1 MICPAVLALWK
12 FEVIS
17 NLGPSRDPYMH
28 ARVLFAIY
36 TLDIAFIKNHVRCH
50 QVVILSLPF
59 LCDHCTSLIAYSPHN
74 EKYN

>member
-12 FEVIS
+12 FEVMS

-28 ARVLFAIY
+28 TRVLFAVY
-36 TLDIAFIKNHVRCH
+36 ALDIVFIKNHVRCH
-50 QVVILSLPF
+50 QIAILSLPF
-59 LCDHCTSLIAYSPHN
+59 LCDHCISLIAYSPHN